1 LFASC
6 RRRTERGFDIAS
18 KLTQKLLSVWWTKLH
33 WRLPILANQFSKNAV
48 DMPAIVV
55 AKTLRHRARDE
66 QLVIGLGTALI
77 LHWDTVPDSIQDL
90 LIDQAAL
97 VLDDIGVTAA
107 QPELETLIRLAKAV
121 PLSPRG

>member
-1 LFASC
+1 
-6 RRRTERGFDIAS
+6 
-18 KLTQKLLSVWWTKLH
+18 
-33 WRLPILANQFSKNAV
+33 LPILANQFSKNAV